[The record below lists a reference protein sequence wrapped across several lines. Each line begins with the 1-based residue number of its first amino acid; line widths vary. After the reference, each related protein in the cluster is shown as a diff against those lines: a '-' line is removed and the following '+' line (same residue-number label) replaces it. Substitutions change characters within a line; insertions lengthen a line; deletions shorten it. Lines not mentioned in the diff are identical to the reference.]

1 MPDCYCRVARKA
13 TSLDDEEHVLG
24 VREFDT
30 IRPAGA
36 GRCPAHRVG
45 APGRQATRPAG
56 QQDLLTAGVAAPG
69 RIAGPGTL
77 ALASGGRIDRVGAAL
92 LQLQRH
98 YGNRYVQHVISSSR
112 QAAEPSAAPALQA
125 KVVVGPADDH
135 HEREADRA
143 AEQVTR
149 LPAARQQQREN
160 QDTSGVR
167 AGPSPRHPHARAS
180 GVLAARAPGRSLP
193 ASLKEEFEAAFG
205 ADLGAVRVHTGDQ
218 AAQLSRGLQAQAFTH
233 GPDVF
238 FGAGRYAPG
247 TAAGRRLLAH
257 ELTHVVQQG
266 WAPPGRQPGA
276 HGPSVAY
283 RVPAPRGYA
292 AAGNSGQP
300 IQRKLSFE
308 HTEWTEARTA
318 WPSKG
323 GARGV
328 VFVTD
333 ELLKAPRPS
342 PGNDPVVVKTGED
355 APAEVLL
362 AANLHSYGRDWA
374 AWPSDAPAVRTVS
387 PAEGEQIRKHVANR
401 IFYAGPP
408 EGLLTTDQQARALTI
423 INRAGGAGTMVFEYA
438 PGADFQK
445 LLKQPGHS
453 EKKLGGKPGLR
464 KDSPARLFKDKDFMR
479 SLGRI
484 ATIDIFTG
492 NTDRLAGIFNPENFK
507 IDQKTI
513 LLIDNV
519 YYKMPQSAFKTS
531 VSQDFPWTSG
541 QSFGA
546 WTEVQW
552 TMMLQQNDLAGI
564 THLILERIKGGIEG
578 TLGIRQPD
586 AGVINRAV
594 DKAGKWL
601 VEGLEQGVDWLLV
614 AARDLDRLTRG
625 IAPEDVQ
632 EIQTSIMNRMHF
644 LFPNV
649 GFIADE
655 LAKLERQE

>member
-1 MPDCYCRVARKA
+1 M
-13 TSLDDEEHVLG
+13 G

-30 IRPAGA
+30 SRPAGA
-36 GRCPAHRVG
+36 GRYPAHRVG
-45 APGRQATRPAG
+45 APGRQETRPAG

-77 ALASGGRIDRVGAAL
+77 ALASGGRLDRAGAAL

-98 YGNRYVQHVISSSR
+98 YGNRYVQQVISSSR

-125 KVVVGPADDH
+125 KVVVGPAHDH
-135 HEREADRA
+135 HEREADRV
-143 AEQVTR
+143 AEQQTR

-266 WAPPGRQPGA
+266 WAPPGP

-283 RVPAPRGYA
+283 RVPAPRGDA
-292 AAGNSGQP
+292 AADNSAQP

-552 TMMLQQNDLAGI
+552 TNMLQQNDLAGI
-564 THLILERIKGGIEG
+564 SHLILERIKGGIEG
-578 TLGIRQPD
+578 TLSIRQPD
-586 AGVINRAV
+586 AGIINRAV

-601 VEGLEQGVDWLLV
+601 VEGLEQGVRWLLV

-632 EIQTSIMNRMHF
+632 ELQTSIMKRMHF